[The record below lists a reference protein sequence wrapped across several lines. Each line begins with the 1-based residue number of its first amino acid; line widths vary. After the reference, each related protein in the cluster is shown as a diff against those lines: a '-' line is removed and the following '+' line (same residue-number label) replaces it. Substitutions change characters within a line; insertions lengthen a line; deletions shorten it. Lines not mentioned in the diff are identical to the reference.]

1 MRLRPISCSLTVS
14 ISQKISL
21 QHAKMHTAGVGVGF
35 IRWDCGSVHKILQ
48 LGNAQTASCCR

>member
-21 QHAKMHTAGVGVGF
+21 QHAKMHTTLALWAG
-35 IRWDCGSVHKILQ
+35 
-48 LGNAQTASCCR
+48 T